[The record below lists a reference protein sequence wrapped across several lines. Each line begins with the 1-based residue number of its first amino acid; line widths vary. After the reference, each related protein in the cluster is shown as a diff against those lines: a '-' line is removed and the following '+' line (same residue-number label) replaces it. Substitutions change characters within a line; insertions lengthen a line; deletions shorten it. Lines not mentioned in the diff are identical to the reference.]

1 MCLFL
6 VLIEKFNFLYSF
18 VFNKLFIMKK
28 ISILLLV
35 ATFFVVTSCA
45 TLFTGT
51 KQTIQI
57 NSQPPGAKV
66 QVDGIDKGKTPLAV
80 DLKKGNTGQTI
91 TLKADGYETKSFQPE
106 TTFNGVSALNLLN
119 LLFWGIDAATGAL
132 WKYDPKFYDI
142 TLDPV
147 STGGK

>member
-1 MCLFL
+1 
-6 VLIEKFNFLYSF
+6 
-18 VFNKLFIMKK
+18 MKK
-28 ISILLLV
+28 LSILILM
-35 ATFFVVTSCA
+35 ATVFVITSCA

-66 QVDGIDKGKTPLAV
+66 QVDGVDRGKTPVAIE
-80 DLKKGNTGQTI
+80 LKKGSTGQTI
-91 TLKADGYETKSFQPE
+91 SLKADGYETKSFQPE

-132 WKYDPKFYDI
+132 WKYDPTFYDI